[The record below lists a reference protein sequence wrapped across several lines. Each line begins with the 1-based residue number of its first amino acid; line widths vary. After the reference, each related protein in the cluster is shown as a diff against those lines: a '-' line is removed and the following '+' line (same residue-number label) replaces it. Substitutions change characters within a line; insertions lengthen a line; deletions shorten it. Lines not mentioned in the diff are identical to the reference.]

1 VRCLIRLNAVV
12 RRSVY
17 ILLALA
23 LICGAKLHLPALQVV
38 AWTGMVV
45 KYAQEVPLTEAL
57 EMTFDGDHPCPLCKV
72 IRKAQTS
79 EQHEMTAPSV
89 PERIQLF
96 VETTHPWLPVFTTWA
111 HWVGPSAAHAATPL
125 RPPVPPPRTVA

>member
-1 VRCLIRLNAVV
+1 MNK
-12 RRSVY
+12 SVY

-23 LICGAKLHLPALQVV
+23 LVCGAKLHLPALQVV
-38 AWTGMVV
+38 AWAGMVV
-45 KYAQEVPLTEAL
+45 RYAQKASLAEAV

-72 IRKAQTS
+72 VRQAQS
-79 EQHEMTAPSV
+79 AERHEMTAPSV

-96 VETTHPWLPVFTTWA
+96 VEATRPWPPAFTAWP
-111 HWVGPSAAHAATPL
+111 HWVGPTPACSSTPL